1 MSESLFILRAC
12 HPLCG
17 YSWKT
22 SMVAD
27 LAGAGGPGS
36 RVLSVDLGRQ
46 SGSKGPSVQEQ
57 VAPWSLS

>member
-1 MSESLFILRAC
+1 
-12 HPLCG
+12 
-17 YSWKT
+17 
-22 SMVAD
+22 MVAD